1 MHWLLGNGRWIDGHG
16 AILSRGKSFDDQAAV
31 RTGSTAAAAA
41 VLAAVSTS
49 VLGRAREGAISAQ
62 RSLTRMASRK
72 RTRNCSSL

>member
-1 MHWLLGNGRWIDGHG
+1 
-16 AILSRGKSFDDQAAV
+16 
-31 RTGSTAAAAA
+31 